1 MLKPANIKRP
11 SPLNWHL
18 FWGIV
23 FIVSL
28 VWSLQVAGIFGGEL
42 VNPGGMTLVWQFLA
56 AAVSP
61 DLSPEFLRLTLEA
74 TLKTMGFAVCGTFLS
89 VFFGT
94 FLGLFSSEIWWKS
107 VDPHSSRSPRIVWR
121 TILAFPRSIHEALW
135 GVFFVN
141 IFGLDPLVAV
151 AAIALPF
158 GAIVAKVFS
167 DILDETPRDALF
179 ALLNSGVYPAKAFLY
194 TIFPQAFINLLSYTF
209 YRLECSIRSAAVLG
223 TIGAGG
229 LGYEILLSLQAL
241 RYEQVWTL
249 LIALLILTGL
259 TDIWS
264 ARLRYKLGAPS
275 RLDLNSPSDSPQA
288 ATGDGCLH
296 GQPETVAPTGGQGE
310 LRSPSPN
317 SRIWRHRRISFPQL
331 SAIFAIILIVFS
343 FIYIDADYGK
353 LWSPRT
359 FDLLRGILD
368 DAFPPQFGDVSQLFT
383 LSKQTL
389 AMSILAM
396 TLAGVGGIFLSFLAS
411 NNLLL
416 PGGIL
421 NPIASK
427 SPQKFGWGWVILI
440 STRLILLFSRAV
452 PEPIWA
458 LIFLF
463 VLFPGI
469 LPGAIALGL
478 HNLGILGR
486 LMAEVTENLEQPPLR
501 ALAASGADGPKVFLY
516 GILPRTLP
524 SFLAYILYRWEV
536 CIRSTAIVGLVGA
549 GGLGRLLAE
558 QLSSFD
564 YGGILGTLSI
574 FVGLTVAVDLISNF
588 ARRTLR

>member
-23 FIVSL
+23 LIVSL
-28 VWSLQVAGIFGGEL
+28 IWSFQVAGLWGGEL
-42 VNPGGMTLVWQFLA
+42 VNPGGMTLVWQFLSA
-56 AAVSP
+56 AFSP
-61 DLSPEFLRLTLEA
+61 DWSLEFLQLTLNA
-74 TLKTMGFAVCGTFLS
+74 TLKTMSFAVCGTFLS
-89 VFFGT
+89 VVLGT
-94 FLGLFSSEIWWKS
+94 VGGLFSSEIWWLS
-107 VDPHSSRSPRIVWR
+107 VNPHSSRSPRILLR
-121 TILAFPRSIHEALW
+121 AILAFPRSIHEALW

-151 AAIALPF
+151 VAIALPF

-167 DILDETPRDALF
+167 DILDETPRGTLW
-179 ALLNSGVYPAKAFLY
+179 ALLNSGVDPGKAFLY
-194 TIFPQAFINLLSYTF
+194 TIFPQAFLNLLSYTF

-229 LGYEILLSLQAL
+229 LGYEIFLSLQAL

-249 LIALLILTGL
+249 LIALFILTGL

-264 ARLRYKLGAPS
+264 SRLRHELGAPS
-275 RLDLNSPSDSPQA
+275 RLDLNLPADSPK
-288 ATGDGCLH
+288 GFN
-296 GQPETVAPTGGQGE
+296 GQPETVATTDSLAYPGGF
-310 LRSPSPN
+310 
-317 SRIWRHRRISFPQL
+317 HISFPQL
-331 SAIFAIILIVFS
+331 SAIFAVILIVFS
-343 FIYIDADYGK
+343 FVYIDADYGK

-359 FDLLRGILD
+359 FDLLGGILE
-368 DAFPPQFGDVSQLFT
+368 DALPPQFGDFSQLLIF
-383 LSKQTL
+383 SKQTL

-396 TLAGVGGIFLSFLAS
+396 ALAGVGGIFLSFLAS

-421 NPIASK
+421 DPIASA
-427 SPQKFGWGWVILI
+427 SSQKFGWGWVVLI
-440 STRLILLFSRAV
+440 VTRFALLFSRAV

-501 ALAASGADGPKVFLY
+501 ALASLGADGPKVFLY

-558 QLSSFD
+558 QLSSFN
-564 YGGILGTLSI
+564 YGGILGTLTI
-574 FVGLTVAVDLISNF
+574 FVGLTVAVDSISNL
-588 ARRTLR
+588 ARKTIR

>member
-11 SPLNWHL
+11 SLLNWHL
-18 FWGIV
+18 FWGTV

-42 VNPGGMTLVWQFLA
+42 VNPGGMTLVWQFLT

-61 DLSPEFLRLTLEA
+61 DLSPEFLQLTLNA
-74 TLKTMGFAVCGTFLS
+74 TLKTMSFAVCGTFLS

-107 VDPHSSRSPRIVWR
+107 VHPQSARSPRIFWR
-121 TILAFPRSIHEALW
+121 AILAFPRSIHEALW

-151 AAIALPF
+151 VAIALPF

-167 DILDETPRDALF
+167 DILDETPRNALF
-179 ALLNSGVYPAKAFLY
+179 AVLNSGVSPAKAFLY
-194 TIFPQAFINLLSYTF
+194 TIFPQAFLNLLSYTF

-264 ARLRYKLGAPS
+264 ARLRHELGAPS
-275 RLDLNSPSDSPQA
+275 RLDLNLPSDSPPSSQ
-288 ATGDGCLH
+288 
-296 GQPETVAPTGGQGE
+296 GGAGGGS
-310 LRSPSPN
+310 RSPSPN
-317 SRIWRHRRISFPQL
+317 SQISTHRRLSFPQL

-353 LWSPRT
+353 LWSSRT
-359 FDLLRGILD
+359 FDLLGGILE
-368 DAFPPQFGDVSQLFT
+368 DAFPPQFGDFSQLFT
-383 LSKQTL
+383 LSKQTV

-396 TLAGVGGIFLSFLAS
+396 TLAGVGGILLSFLAS

-421 NPIASK
+421 DPIASK
-427 SPQKFGWGWVILI
+427 SDSKLSWGWIVLI
-440 STRLILLFSRAV
+440 VTRFVLLFSRAV

-463 VLFPGI
+463 ILFPGI

-501 ALAASGADGPKVFLY
+501 ALASLGADGPKVFLY

-558 QLSSFD
+558 QLSSFN
-564 YGGILGTLSI
+564 YGGLLGTLTI
-574 FVGLTVAVDLISNF
+574 FVGLTVAVDSISNL